1 MNSTNNESAINEPIK
16 EQSSADEILNES
28 INELKFAD
36 ERYKDLNKEQSESLK
51 KGWIKS
57 DVKPERPTD
66 LSPKGEPIKKEPK
79 PRLEGEPERA
89 VRKKRA
95 TNAIIREFVKWAFE
109 IDAYNN
115 YTTGRIKQLYFDKTG
130 VDLTLSTI
138 SNQKKRW
145 IVIDGEIYDKN
156 KAYLMPKNIN

>member
-1 MNSTNNESAINEPIK
+1 MDSTNNEPIK
-16 EQSSADEILNES
+16 EQSSTDEILNES
-28 INELKFAD
+28 INENPSDLRTKSELKFAD

-57 DVKPERPTD
+57 DVKPE
-66 LSPKGEPIKKEPK
+66 PIKKEPK
-79 PRLEGEPERA
+79 ARLEGEPERA

>member
-1 MNSTNNESAINEPIK
+1 MNSTNNESAINESIK

-57 DVKPERPTD
+57 DAKP
-66 LSPKGEPIKKEPK
+66 EPIKKEPK
-79 PRLEGEPERA
+79 PRLEGDPERA

-95 TNAIIREFVKWAFE
+95 TNAIIREFFKWAFE

>member
-1 MNSTNNESAINEPIK
+1 MNSINNEPIK

-57 DVKPERPTD
+57 DVKPE
-66 LSPKGEPIKKEPK
+66 PIKKEPK
-79 PRLEGEPERA
+79 PRPDDEPERA

-95 TNAIIREFVKWAFE
+95 TNEIIRNFVKWCFENNAF
-109 IDAYNN
+109 DK
-115 YTTGRIKQLYFDKTG
+115 YTNGRIKQLYFDKTG

-145 IVIDGEIYDKN
+145 IVINGEIYDKN
-156 KAYLMPKNIN
+156 KPYLMPKNK